1 MSLPSSTNSKT
12 LQLAGSYLDAFD
24 KATGELPT
32 QVEVDRALHSSP
44 MTYMHEGRQ
53 YILVASGG
61 ESPGPGVPVEATA
74 AVDAGPRPKR
84 LPPRKSELLAFALP
98 E

>member
-1 MSLPSSTNSKT
+1 
-12 LQLAGSYLDAFD
+12 
-24 KATGELPT
+24 
-32 QVEVDRALHSSP
+32 

-61 ESPGPGVPVEATA
+61 ERPGPGIPVEATA
-74 AVDAGPRPKR
+74 AVDAAPRPKR
-84 LPPRKSELLAFALP
+84 QPPRKSELLAFALP